1 MFLVDVAIDAFSVFI
16 IMLPL
21 MILFPKYMKKQKVI
35 TSMHHSI
42 GVIFYIIVIAGI
54 LSVNGIPSLLHMQF
68 SPSFQLIP
76 FQNIADNYFSYIQ
89 SGVGFILLGLLLPLL
104 WKSNRSLKN
113 TIGWGLLF
121 SLFIEIMQMFCA
133 KVTSV
138 DDLIFDIVGL
148 LIGYILFAVIHHI
161 NEDLLDDTYL
171 CFRNRKHTSICIRYE
186 FVFYMIVIYIIMF
199 CVQSTISSL
208 VWRALYSI
216 ILV

>member
-35 TSMHHSI
+35 TSIHHSI
-42 GVIFYIIVIAGI
+42 GVIFYVIVIAGI
-54 LSVNGIPSLLHMQF
+54 LSVNGIPSLLHIQF
-68 SPSFQLIP
+68 SPSFNFVP

-113 TIGWGLLF
+113 TILWGLVF
-121 SLFIEIMQMFCA
+121 SLFIETMQMFCA
-133 KVTSV
+133 RVTDV
-138 DDLIFDIVGL
+138 NDLIFDILGL
-148 LIGYILFAVIHHI
+148 ILGYIIFAFIYHM
-161 NEDLLDDTYL
+161 NRELLECTFL
-171 CFRNRKHTSICIRYE
+171 RFRNRKHTSICIRYE
-186 FVFYMIVIYIIMF
+186 FILYMIVIYIVMF
-199 CVQSTISSL
+199 CVQSTISNF
-208 VWRALYSI
+208 VWRILYSI